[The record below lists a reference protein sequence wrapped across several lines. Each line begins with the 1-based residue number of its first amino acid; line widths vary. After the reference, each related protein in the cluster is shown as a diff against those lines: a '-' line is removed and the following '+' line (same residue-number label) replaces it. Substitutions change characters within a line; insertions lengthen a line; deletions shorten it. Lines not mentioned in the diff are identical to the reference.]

1 MIHYTM
7 TLLFFNSLSN
17 NIKHRSSSFWVRW
30 YPITLSINLLL
41 FWVRGYPITLSIN
54 LLLFGSE
61 DISSGHIKI
70 YISNGRGIY
79 SKKQVIFKLNIY
91 LLFCWFCISLC
102 FSLVLMY
109 IYLFTYFYVF
119 ISNNYMQHDVNI
131 ECYTSLDIQKR
142 RISINHN

>member
-1 MIHYTM
+1 MIP
-7 TLLFFNSLSN
+7 N
-17 NIKHRSSSFWVRW
+17 NIKHKSSSFLGQRI
-30 YPITLSINLLL
+30 PNNIKHKSSSC
-41 FWVRGYPITLSIN
+41 WVRGYPITLSIN